1 MATTVK
7 VEGKKMVITTDITGT
22 ELSASGKN
30 ILRASTGGFISVEG
44 TPYKVAVN
52 VIESAKKPVKA
63 N

>member
-7 VEGKKMVITTDITGT
+7 VEGKKMIITTDLTGSD
-22 ELSASGKN
+22 LSNSGKN

-52 VIESAKKPVKA
+52 VIESAKKTIKTS
-63 N
+63 